1 MTNRLYYHDAYL
13 REFQANVVSTE
24 DAGLRVYLD
33 RTAFYPTSGGQPH
46 DLGTLGG
53 VAIRDVVDEEDG
65 IAHLMEAPVALG
77 PIRACLDWPRRF
89 DHMQQHT
96 GQHLLSA
103 VLAEMYK
110 IPTLSFH
117 MGAELSTI
125 EIGAPTLAD
134 RQIDRQI
141 AQVEERCAE
150 VVASA
155 LPVKVG
161 FEESSADLDLRKASV
176 REGTLRIISIEGI
189 DRSACGGTHVRS
201 TSEIGPVFLRKL
213 DKVRGNVRVEFV
225 CGGRA
230 LTQARSD
237 FRLLQE
243 ISKTLSSPPENAPAM
258 IASLAERLKAAEKN
272 AQRLATGLAIL
283 EGTELYSSTAPDA
296 DGIRRTTQT
305 GPIDEAM
312 RARAQAFVA
321 GPKAAFLAVCPNPPS
336 VLLAASADSGI
347 DAGKLVKAAV
357 TAAGGR
363 GSGNPALAQG
373 SVPSAAA
380 LERVIADVAFPSSPD
395 SKKL

>member
-1 MTNRLYYHDAYL
+1 VTERLYYHDAYL
-13 REFQANVVSTE
+13 RELEASVVAIE

-33 RTAFYPTSGGQPH
+33 RTAFYPTSGGQPF
-46 DLGTLGG
+46 DRGAVAG
-53 VAIRDVVDEEDG
+53 VSVRDVVDEDDR
-65 IAHLMEAPVALG
+65 IAHILEAPLALG
-77 PIRACLDWPRRF
+77 PVQGRLDWTRRF

-103 VLAEMYK
+103 VLAERYK

-125 EIGAPTLAD
+125 EIGAATLAD
-134 RQIDRQI
+134 RQIS
-141 AQVEERCAE
+141 QVEERCAE

-155 LPVKVG
+155 LPVKTS
-161 FEESSADLDLRKASV
+161 FEESSADLELRKASA

-189 DRSACGGTHVRS
+189 DRSGCGGTHVRS

-296 DGIRRTTQT
+296 DGVRRTTQT

-336 VLLAASADSGI
+336 VLLAASADCGI
-347 DAGKLVKAAV
+347 DAGKLVKSAV
-357 TAAGGR
+357 TAVGGR
-363 GSGNPALAQG
+363 GGGNAALAQG

-380 LERVIADVAFPSSPD
+380 LERVIADVAFPSRD
-395 SKKL
+395 SNGAVADN

>member
-1 MTNRLYYHDAYL
+1 VTERLYYHDAYL
-13 REFQANVVSTE
+13 REFEARVVAIE

-33 RTAFYPTSGGQPH
+33 RTAFYPTSGGQPF
-46 DLGTLGG
+46 DLGTVAG
-53 VAIRDVVDEEDG
+53 VGVRDVVDEDER
-65 IAHLMEAPVALG
+65 IAHILEAPVTLG
-77 PIRACLDWPRRF
+77 SIEARLDWTRRF

-103 VLAEMYK
+103 VLAERYK

-117 MGAELSTI
+117 MGAEVSTI
-125 EIGAPTLAD
+125 ELGAATLAD
-134 RQIDRQI
+134 RQISQI
-141 AQVEERCAE
+141 EERCAE

-155 LPVKVG
+155 LPVRVG
-161 FEESSADLDLRKASV
+161 FEESSADLELRKAPA

-225 CGGRA
+225 CGGRG
-230 LTQARSD
+230 LTQARAD
-237 FRLLQE
+237 FRLLQD

-296 DGIRRTTQT
+296 DGVRRTTQT

-336 VLLAASADSGI
+336 VLLATSADSGI
-347 DAGKLVKAAV
+347 DAGKLVKASV
-357 TAAGGR
+357 TGVGGR
-363 GSGNPALAQG
+363 GGGNAGLAQG

-380 LERVIADVAFPSSPD
+380 LERVIADVAFPSRD
-395 SKKL
+395 SNGAVADN